1 MAVEVVDHDGRTA
14 VHPPDGARGGIR
26 ILVGLVGAAALNT
39 GILLAGPAA
48 LVGVVYAPLL
58 GIPMMLLMF
67 GAVGFATAGIL
78 RLASGAWRPLSGV
91 LGALAALAACIVLFM
106 QAMEIPMVWIPALGI
121 DVGFA
126 PAGPIAAAAA
136 AIALPRRWMRV
147 LGGVLVLLS
156 GTLLLVPSIGAA
168 AERRAAEDEASRRL
182 AAEQFENRL
191 DGPRPIVTD
200 WEGAHRV
207 GDTSSY
213 LTDGGAALQID
224 ARDLP
229 QTRQDEFACWILA
242 PAARSYDETL
252 TMDDF
257 AGICA
262 PRGDGRWERVDGSAI
277 ALVLDGRL
285 VTVGPPDVGTLADLG
300 VDRVADPEE
309 IAAAAA
315 RMRPLTR
322 EEFRAELLR
331 EQERAAQ
338 LDEPAL

>member
-14 VHPPDGARGGIR
+14 VHPPDGARRGIR
-26 ILVGLVGAAALNT
+26 MLVGLVGAAALNT

-48 LVGVVYAPLL
+48 LVGVVYAPLV
-58 GIPMMLLMF
+58 GVPMLLLMF

-78 RLASGAWRPLSGV
+78 RLAIGVWRPLTGV
-91 LGALAALAACIVLFM
+91 LAAVTALASCIVLFM
-106 QAMEIPMVWIPALGI
+106 QTPEIPMVWIPALGI

-126 PAGPIAAAAA
+126 PAGPMAAAAA
-136 AIALPRRWMRV
+136 AIALPRGWMRV
-147 LGGVLVLLS
+147 LGGVLVLLV
-156 GTLLLVPSIGAA
+156 GVMLLAPIIGAA
-168 AERRAAEDEASRRL
+168 VERRAAEDEASRQL

-191 DGPRPIVTD
+191 DGPRPVVTD

-207 GDTSSY
+207 GDTSTY
-213 LTDGGAALQID
+213 LTDGGGALQVD

-229 QTRQDEFACWILA
+229 QTRQDEFACWILG
-242 PAARSYDETL
+242 PAERSYDETL

-257 AGICA
+257 AGVCA
-262 PRGDGRWERVDGSAI
+262 PRGGGRWERVDGTAI
-277 ALVLDGRL
+277 ALVVDGRL
-285 VTVGPPDVGTLADLG
+285 VTVGPPDAGTLAELG

-322 EEFRAELLR
+322 EEYRVELLR

-338 LDEPAL
+338 LDEPAV